1 MGIIQSAISRSSQT
15 FKENDTLYRTLIADL
30 HERRRTVFKG
40 VSEAA
45 RKRHTSTGKIL
56 PRDRVKALLDLGSPF
71 FEVATLA
78 GGGSSGAAPFG
89 AGIITGIGK
98 VSGRVCMIIANDS
111 TVKGGTYHG
120 MTSKKHVRAQQI
132 ALQYRLPTITLVDSG
147 GAFLP
152 EMHEVFPV
160 EGRYG
165 TVFHQIVRQSAQG
178 LAQIAVV
185 HGACTA
191 GGAYVPSLC
200 DQSVIVRNQG
210 YMFLGGPEI
219 TFAATGEQVD
229 RETLGGAAMHSKV
242 SGVTDYLAENDNH
255 ALAIARNL
263 VSHLPP
269 TAPYVRPPIVA
280 VAPRYPTE
288 EIYGIVSRDT
298 RYPTDTR
305 EIIARLVDDS
315 NFDEFKREY
324 GETLLCGFAHILGF
338 EVGILANNGVLFT
351 ESSLKA
357 THFIDLCCKRNI
369 PLLFLADISGFMVGT
384 AAERSGIAK
393 AGAKMITAMASANV
407 PKFNII
413 IGGSY
418 GAGHLAM
425 CSRHFEPD
433 MVFGWPNGR
442 AALMGPD
449 QAATTLAMVQRQK
462 REREGET
469 WSESAEDA
477 FKKPIKEQ
485 FETFQSIFNFASN
498 LWIDDVIDPV
508 ETRSA
513 IGLALDLAARQ
524 QAKETKFGVFRM

>member
-1 MGIIQSAISRSSQT
+1 MAVLESFLSTSSPAFQ
-15 FKENDTLYRTLIADL
+15 ENAAHYQGLVSDLRT
-30 HERRRTVFKG
+30 RRFDAAHAGTP
-40 VSEAA
+40 AA
-45 RKRHTSTGKIL
+45 RKRHLAAGKIL
-56 PRDRVKALLDLGSPF
+56 PRDRVRALLDLGSPF
-71 FEVATLA
+71 LEVGMLA

-89 AGIITGIGK
+89 AGIITGVGMI
-98 VSGRVCMIIANDS
+98 SGRLCMIIANDS

-132 ALQYRLPTITLVDSG
+132 ADRYSLPTVTLVDSG

-165 TVFHQIVRQSAQG
+165 TVFHQIVRQSAKG

-219 TFAATGEQVD
+219 TYAATGEVVD
-229 RETLGGAAMHSKV
+229 RETLGGAAMHSRV
-242 SGVTDYLAENDNH
+242 SGVTDYIAENDNH
-255 ALAIARNL
+255 ALATVREL
-263 VSHLPP
+263 VADLPR
-269 TAPYVRPPIVA
+269 TDDYVRSPIA
-280 VAPRYPTE
+280 VKLPRYKPE
-288 EIYGIVSRDT
+288 EIYGIIPRDPRT
-298 RYPTDTR
+298 PTDNR

-315 NFDEFKREY
+315 RLEEFKREY
-324 GETLLCGFAHILGF
+324 GDTLITGFAHIEGF

-357 THFIDLCCKRNI
+357 AHFIDLCCKRNI
-369 PLLFLADISGFMVGT
+369 PLLFLADISGFMVGME
-384 AAERSGIAK
+384 AEKSGIAK
-393 AGAKMITAMASANV
+393 AGAKMITAMSSASV
-407 PKFNII
+407 PKFNLI

-425 CSRHFEPD
+425 CSRQFEPD
-433 MVFGWPNGR
+433 MSLGWPNSR
-442 AALMGPD
+442 SALMGPE
-449 QAATTLAMVQRQK
+449 QAATTLGMVEAAKHK
-462 REREGET
+462 RDGQEWT
-469 WSESAEDA
+469 AEDDA
-477 FKKPIKEQ
+477 DFKAPIRKQ
-485 FETFQSIFNFASN
+485 FEEFQNIYNFASN

-508 ETRSA
+508 ETRHTL
-513 IGLALDLAARQ
+513 GLLLDLAARR
-524 QAKETKFGVFRM
+524 ELTKTDFGVFRM